1 MKLKKRGKRLAFYS
15 DLVVLS
21 ATGIIIAALMGWHVA
36 VFVCI
41 TVLVIS
47 LVLSFSLSIDA
58 NVDKYGLFGIRQGPD
73 TLYEYEPG
81 DKEYDEEKYWQ
92 ESEDDTD

>member
-1 MKLKKRGKRLAFYS
+1 MKLKKRGKWLAFYS

-21 ATGIIIAALMGWHVA
+21 ATGIVIAALMRWHVA
-36 VFVCI
+36 IFVCI
-41 TVLVIS
+41 AVLVIA
-47 LVLSFSLSIDA
+47 LVLSLSLSLDA
-58 NVDKYGLFGIRQGPD
+58 NVDEYGLFGIRQGPD
-73 TLYEYEPG
+73 TLIEYEPG